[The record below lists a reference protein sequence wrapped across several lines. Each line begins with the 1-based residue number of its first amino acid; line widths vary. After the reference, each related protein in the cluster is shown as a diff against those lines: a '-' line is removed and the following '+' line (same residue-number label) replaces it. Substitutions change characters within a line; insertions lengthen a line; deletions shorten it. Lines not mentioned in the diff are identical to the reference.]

1 MGTSSDSVEVCK
13 LIIASGLNVVG
24 VCTKPDSRVG
34 RGKDLIPHPLKDF
47 AFKNGV
53 PVLTPY
59 DLTNPEVL
67 RDFSKLK
74 PDLIVLVGYGLLIP
88 NQIIKLP
95 VYGCLNIHPSLLP
108 TYRGPSP
115 VSSAILNGDCL
126 TGVSIMLMDEG
137 FDTGPILQQ
146 ETVEIAE
153 SDTADNLTSKLFKI
167 GASMLVDLIP
177 LWSNGQIPLTEQD
190 EIKVSYTKKI
200 VKKDGKINWDE
211 DVQLIPRKVRA
222 YSSWPG
228 TFSTWRGKNFK
239 LLSVTISD
247 LVTKKHCGKLMGTV
261 GEGLYVATGRGV
273 LEIKNLQIEGK
284 QPISAKEFM
293 IGYPDFDQ
301 DILR

>member
-1 MGTSSDSVEVCK
+1 M
-13 LIIASGLNVVG
+13 
-24 VCTKPDSRVG
+24 
-34 RGKDLIPHPLKDF
+34 
-47 AFKNGV
+47 
-53 PVLTPY
+53 
-59 DLTNPEVL
+59 
-67 RDFSKLK
+67 
-74 PDLIVLVGYGLLIP
+74 
-88 NQIIKLP
+88 P

-108 TYRGPSP
+108 IYRGPSP

-137 FDTGPILQQ
+137 FDTGPILHQ
-146 ETVEIAE
+146 ETVEITE

-167 GASMLVDLIP
+167 GAGMLVDLIP
-177 LWSNGQIPLTEQD
+177 LWARRCIPLTEQD
-190 EIKVSYTKKI
+190 EIKASYTKKI
-200 VKKDGKINWDE
+200 VKKDGKINWEE
-211 DVQLIPRKVRA
+211 DVQLISRKVRA
-222 YSSWPG
+222 YSPWPG

-247 LVTKKHCGKLMGTV
+247 LVTKKHCGKLMGSV
-261 GEGLYVATGRGV
+261 GEGLYVATCKGV

>member
-1 MGTSSDSVEVCK
+1 
-13 LIIASGLNVVG
+13 
-24 VCTKPDSRVG
+24 
-34 RGKDLIPHPLKDF
+34 
-47 AFKNGV
+47 
-53 PVLTPY
+53 
-59 DLTNPEVL
+59 
-67 RDFSKLK
+67 
-74 PDLIVLVGYGLLIP
+74 
-88 NQIIKLP
+88 
-95 VYGCLNIHPSLLP
+95 
-108 TYRGPSP
+108 
-115 VSSAILNGDCL
+115 
-126 TGVSIMLMDEG
+126 MLMDEG

-211 DVQLIPRKVRA
+211 DVQLISRKVRA

-247 LVTKKHCGKLMGTV
+247 LVTKKHCGKLMGSV
-261 GEGLYVATGRGV
+261 GEGLYVATGKGV